1 MIKSFSMYPHEI
13 NDEYIKKI
21 DTTLELAYRYGF
33 DEVFTSIHLP
43 EYSLLQQLECL
54 NIIAERAEKYH
65 FDITVDIGGHYI
77 PEVLGN
83 EKYLSML
90 KSADVDFI
98 RLDYGFDKNQVGE
111 LYKKINNRGF
121 VVNASIYRK
130 DEVSEVI
137 NNLKSLDEK
146 LEIRACHNFYVRN
159 ETGID
164 ETTAIRQDSYFKEYD
179 MPVCYCIPSYSN
191 PRGPLF
197 EGLCTLEKHRHK
209 TISEVLT
216 DLVINYDVQ
225 YVMMADE
232 WLSEDEFREFEETY
246 EELSRPLNDEEEIH
260 VKLDETV
267 SRQEK
272 NIVLNKAHVFR
283 YDSPY
288 DFLRSQSSRQMAEL
302 ASVIRPGNTGKRAKG
317 AITIDNERYRRYS
330 GELQVVMTETESD
343 DRVNVVGVVSNNKD
357 LLKLRRFREGI
368 RYRFV
373 EDK

>member
-1 MIKSFSMYPHEI
+1 M
-13 NDEYIKKI
+13 
-21 DTTLELAYRYGF
+21 
-33 DEVFTSIHLP
+33 
-43 EYSLLQQLECL
+43 
-54 NIIAERAEKYH
+54 
-65 FDITVDIGGHYI
+65 
-77 PEVLGN
+77 
-83 EKYLSML
+83 
-90 KSADVDFI
+90 
-98 RLDYGFDKNQVGE
+98 
-111 LYKKINNRGF
+111 
-121 VVNASIYRK
+121 VNASIYRK

-137 NNLKSLDEK
+137 NNLRSLDEK

-216 DLVINYDVQ
+216 DLIINYDVQ

-267 SRQEK
+267 SQQEK

-302 ASVIRPGNTGKRAKG
+302 ASVIRPGNTGKRVKG

-357 LLKLRRFREGI
+357 LFKLRRFREGI
-368 RYRFV
+368 RYRFI

>member
-54 NIIAERAEKYH
+54 NIIAARAEKYH
-65 FDITVDIGGHYI
+65 FYITVDIGGHYI

>member
-54 NIIAERAEKYH
+54 NIIAARAEKYH
-65 FDITVDIGGHYI
+65 FYITVDIGGHYI

-343 DRVNVVGVVSNNKD
+343 DRVNVVGVVSNNRD

-368 RYRFV
+368 RYRFI